1 MKWNFQS
8 WKRFLW
14 IGTVALRIFLFL
26 LRLFSDPDVW
36 LWAMGILVSVGFI
49 NLNEAQQSQITKV
62 GTSIC
67 SFILH
72 LWSNT

>member
-1 MKWNFQS
+1 MS
-8 WKRFLW
+8 
-14 IGTVALRIFLFL
+14 GCG
-26 LRLFSDPDVW
+26 
-36 LWAMGILVSVGFI
+36 MGILVSVGFI
-49 NLNEAQQSQITKV
+49 NLDEAQQQQITKV